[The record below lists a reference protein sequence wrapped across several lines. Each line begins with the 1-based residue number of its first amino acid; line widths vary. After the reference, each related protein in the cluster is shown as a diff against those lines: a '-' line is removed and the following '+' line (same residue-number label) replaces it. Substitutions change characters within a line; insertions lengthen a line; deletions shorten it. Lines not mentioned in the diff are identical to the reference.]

1 MVVWRGENTETK
13 RLGCLMYKYE
23 CNAGTYESD
32 TLIGLLWERFKHK
45 LWHLRKHG
53 KWMD

>member
-1 MVVWRGENTETK
+1 
-13 RLGCLMYKYE
+13 MYKYE

-45 LWHLRKHG
+45 LWHLRTHG
-53 KWMD
+53 KGMD